1 MILWHLLYIYFL
13 KGNILQVLKE
23 NGLTAFLELVI
34 KADLA
39 ETLLGMIFDFY
50 NGFVNSI
57 KKRYSYT

>member
-1 MILWHLLYIYFL
+1 MASAVHLLFK

-23 NGLTAFLELVI
+23 NGLTTFLELVI